1 MSIGLLGKKL
11 GMTQVY
17 DEQGNLHPVTV
28 VEAGPCT
35 VLQRKTEE
43 KEKYSAVQIGF
54 DEKKESRS
62 TKAELG
68 HAKKA
73 NAKACRVVREFRIGA
88 AEELNVGD
96 KLTVTRFAS
105 GQFVDVI
112 GVSKGKGFL
121 GVVGRWKFAGG
132 GAAHGSKSHRRAGAI
147 GERADPGHIFK
158 NHKMP
163 GHTGRD
169 NITVQNLKIINVRE
183 TDNVLLI
190 QGAIPGANGDYVVIR
205 PAVKVKGAKKKA

>member
-17 DEQGNLHPVTV
+17 DDKGVLHPVTV

-35 VLQRKTEE
+35 VLQKKDAE
-43 KEKYSAVQIGF
+43 KEKYTAVQLGF
-54 DEKKESRS
+54 QEKKESRS
-62 TKAELG
+62 NKPTLG

-73 NAKACRVVREFRIGA
+73 GAKPCSFVREFRTDPG
-88 AEELNVGD
+88 EEVSVGD
-96 KLTVTRFAS
+96 KLTVNRFQT

-112 GVSKGKGFL
+112 GISKGKGFL

-169 NITVQNLKIINVRE
+169 RITVQNLRIVNVRE
-183 TDNVLLI
+183 AENVLLI
-190 QGAIPGANGDYVVIR
+190 QGAIPGANGDFVVIR
-205 PAVKVKGAKKKA
+205 PAVKHKLAKRK

>member
-17 DEQGNLHPVTV
+17 DDKGILHPVTV

-35 VLQRKTEE
+35 VLQKKDMEKDKYVAIQVGFEE
-43 KEKYSAVQIGF
+43 KKA
-54 DEKKESRS
+54 SRAN
-62 TKAELG
+62 KAEVG
-68 HAKKA
+68 HVKKA
-73 NAKACRVVREFRIGA
+73 NAKPCRLVREFRNDA
-88 AEELNVGD
+88 NEELNVGD
-96 KLTVTRFAS
+96 KLTVTRFQQ
-105 GQFVDVI
+105 GQFVDII
-112 GVSKGKGFL
+112 GISKGKGFL

-169 NITVQNLKIINVRE
+169 RITVQNLRIVNVRE
-183 TDNVLLI
+183 ADNVLLI

-205 PAVKVKGAKKKA
+205 PAVKKKAAKK

>member
-17 DEQGNLHPVTV
+17 DDRGILHPVTV

-35 VLQRKTEE
+35 VLQKKGMER
-43 KEKYSAVQIGF
+43 EKYAAVQLGF
-54 DEKKESRS
+54 DDKKENRA
-62 TKAELG
+62 TKPELG

-73 NAKACRVVREFRIGA
+73 NAKPCRFVREFRTKAG
-88 AEELNVGD
+88 EELNVGD
-96 KLTVTRFAS
+96 KLTVNRFQT

-112 GVSKGKGFL
+112 GISKGKGFL

-169 NITVQNLKIINVRE
+169 RITVQNLKIINVRE
-183 TDNVLLI
+183 TENVLLI
-190 QGAIPGANGDYVVIR
+190 EGAVPGANGDYLVIR
-205 PAVKVKGAKKKA
+205 PAVKKKAEKKK

>member
-1 MSIGLLGKKL
+1 MSIGLLGKKM

-17 DEQGNLHPVTV
+17 DDKGVLHPVTV
-28 VEAGPCT
+28 VVAGPCT
-35 VLQRKTEE
+35 VLQKKDAE
-43 KEKYSAVQIGF
+43 KDKYTAVQLGF
-54 DEKKESRS
+54 EDKKESRS
-62 TKAELG
+62 TKPELG

-73 NAKACRVVREFRIGA
+73 NAKPSRFVREFRTEAG
-88 AEELNVGD
+88 EDFNVGD
-96 KLTVTRFAS
+96 KLTVTRFQN
-105 GQFVDVI
+105 GQLVDVI
-112 GVSKGKGFL
+112 GISKGKGFL

-169 NITVQNLKIINVRE
+169 RITVQNLKIVNVRE
-183 TDNVLLI
+183 SDNVLLI
-190 QGAIPGANGDYVVIR
+190 QGAVPGANGDYVVIR
-205 PAVKVKGAKKKA
+205 PSVKKKAEKKK

>member
-1 MSIGLLGKKL
+1 MSVGLLGKKL

-17 DEQGNLHPVTV
+17 DDRGVLHPVTV

-35 VLQRKTEE
+35 VLQKKEME
-43 KEKYSAVQIGF
+43 KEKYAAVQLGF
-54 DEKKESRS
+54 EDKKESRA
-62 TKAELG
+62 TKPELG

-73 NAKACRVVREFRIGA
+73 NAKACRFIREFRTEAG
-88 AEELNVGD
+88 EELNVGD
-96 KLTVTRFAS
+96 KLTVNRFQT

-112 GVSKGKGFL
+112 GISKGKGFL

-169 NITVQNLKIINVRE
+169 KITVQNLKIINVRE
-183 TDNVLLI
+183 TENVLLI
-190 QGAIPGANGDYVVIR
+190 EGAVPGANGDYVVIR
-205 PAVKVKGAKKKA
+205 PAVKQKAAKKK

>member
-1 MSIGLLGKKL
+1 M

-17 DEQGNLHPVTV
+17 DDKGVLHPVTV
-28 VEAGPCT
+28 VVAGPCT
-35 VLQRKTEE
+35 VLQKKDAE
-43 KEKYSAVQIGF
+43 KDKYTAVQLGF
-54 DEKKESRS
+54 EDKKEVRS
-62 TKAELG
+62 TKAEVG

-73 NAKACRVVREFRIGA
+73 NAKPSRFVREFRTQAG
-88 AEELNVGD
+88 EEFNVGD
-96 KLTVTRFAS
+96 KLTVNRFQN
-105 GQFVDVI
+105 GQLVDVI

-169 NITVQNLKIINVRE
+169 RITVQNLKIVNVRE
-183 TDNVLLI
+183 SDNVLLI
-190 QGAIPGANGDYVVIR
+190 QGAVPGANGDYVVIR
-205 PAVKVKGAKKKA
+205 PAVKKIEKKK